1 MMESIIQLTGV
12 SKTYGAG
19 ARATAALRNLTLQ
32 IAPGEF
38 VSLMGPSGSGKTTLL
53 NLMAGLDTP
62 SAGRV
67 VVDGMD
73 LGSLADHELADL
85 RLRAIGFVF
94 QSFNLMPAL
103 TVEENVAWPLE
114 FSGCG
119 RADVRRRAADALARV
134 GVTDREGR
142 YPGELSGGEQQ
153 RVAIARAIATA
164 PRILLADE
172 PTGNLDSLTGQ
183 SILDLLRA
191 LNVADGVTVVMV
203 THNVLAA
210 AYGHRTLELHDGA
223 IVRDVRI
230 PATDGPETRANLKLQ

>member
-1 MMESIIQLTGV
+1 MMGSSIQLAGV
-12 SKTYGAG
+12 SKTYGVG
-19 ARATAALRNLTLQ
+19 GRATAALRNLTLE

-67 VVDGMD
+67 AVDGMD
-73 LGSLADHELADL
+73 LGALADHELADL
-85 RLRAIGFVF
+85 RLRTIGFVF

-119 RADVRRRAADALARV
+119 RAEVRRRTGSALERV
-134 GVTDREGR
+134 GVTDRDAR

-223 IVRDVRI
+223 IVRDVRM
-230 PATDGPETRANLKLQ
+230 PAADGPEITVNKLQ